1 MSARNYWTTLRQRKI
16 SRRTMLGA
24 SAKAGVGAAGLALVG
39 CGDDDD
45 DAAPAAVDTSAI
57 DAAAGD
63 ASAAA
68 SAAGEASAAASEA
81 SAAASEAAAA
91 ASQAADAADAAAAL
105 AAEAAESEDAANAA
119 AAAEAAAAAAAQAAD
134 AASAAGDAAAAAVA
148 DAAAQ
153 AAEAAAQAAR
163 DAAAA
168 VEAGTATAAAAQA
181 AINAAAEAA
190 AAAAAAA
197 GEASAAAGAAAAT
210 AQETAEAAAETAAA
224 AVAAAEEAAAAAQ
237 EAAESAAMA
246 AEEDEAPATGG
257 PMPGGR
263 IIGADTS
270 PPEEYPAQSGP
281 FAGTG
286 FHMAQ
291 WNIGLWDHL
300 LRRRDGSGSD
310 IEPRLAE
317 SWEQNGDATST
328 VLTLRQ
334 GIEFHN
340 GKPID
345 AEAVKATFEAITN
358 VDLSNNSQVRGLA
371 NVYLDSIEVTDNRTV
386 VFDHP
391 NWPGDVIFDMFQ
403 HAVMHDADEVES
415 LVKFES
421 YGGASGPFKFDFDQH
436 KTGESYTVVR
446 NENWYGE
453 VLLDEIE
460 MRTLPDVETR
470 ALALEA
476 GEIDLGEVSAD
487 QYSRLGDMDHLS
499 QMLGPTIGYDVLGPV
514 QTHLGGGHPANDD
527 PRFRLAMHKAI
538 DRARLH
544 VDVYQEIGA
553 PAQQMWLPGADS
565 YDPAFDTDPFDPE
578 DAAALVEASGWAGVE
593 MDIHVHPSVRTANAE
608 IIQANLRDVGINA
621 NLLNTEV
628 SIWVENFLAGTTPGC
643 YMAST
648 GFPHLAPE
656 SLMNINF
663 QFRQP
668 VNAVAAVVGE
678 YPDIVDGLSSGPT
691 PEERAALFND
701 WNELWA
707 AGPWLIPFH
716 TTVIS
721 YIVNNRVQGPIP
733 WPAQLYAFT
742 EEWSVNA

>member
-1 MSARNYWTTLRQRKI
+1 MSRRNYWTTLRQRKI

-190 AAAAAAA
+190 AAA
-197 GEASAAAGAAAAT
+197 GAAAAT

-224 AVAAAEEAAAAAQ
+224 AVAAAQEAADAAQ

-345 AEAVKATFEAITN
+345 AEAVKATFEVIAN
-358 VDLSNNSQVRGLA
+358 EDVSNPSQVRGLI
-371 NVYLDSIEVTDNRTV
+371 NNYLESIDVIDNRTLR
-386 VFDHP
+386 FNHS
-391 NWPGDVIFDMFQ
+391 NWPGDIIFDMF
-403 HAVMHDADEVES
+403 HFAPMYDADDLPDYNNVES
-415 LVKFES
+415 FA
-421 YGGASGPFKFDFDQH
+421 GASGPFKWDWDEYRP
-436 KTGESYTVVR
+436 GESYTVVR

-453 VLLDEIE
+453 ALLDAIE
-460 MRTLPDVETR
+460 VRTVPDADTR
-470 ALALEA
+470 VLAIEA
-476 GEIDLGEVSAD
+476 GEVDVAWVTPDAYLRLGEQD
-487 QYSRLGDMDHLS
+487 QFTQLPSP
-499 QMLGPTIGYDVLGPV
+499 PTEMFVVGPV

-527 PRFRLAMHKAI
+527 PRFRLAVHKAI
-538 DRARLH
+538 DRQRIH
-544 VDVYQEIGA
+544 EDVYRSIGR
-553 PAQQMWLPGADS
+553 PTWQMWPTNSPA
-565 YDPAFDTDPFDPE
+565 YDPAFDNDPFDPE
-578 DAAALVEASGWAGVE
+578 GAAALLEESGWAGVE
-593 MDIHVHPSVRTANAE
+593 IDVFILDFLFQDAAPE
-608 IIQANLRDVGINA
+608 IIQANLQDVGINA
-621 NLLNTEV
+621 NLVRQEIGPFADFFHT
-628 SIWVENFLAGTTPGC
+628 GTHPGL
-643 YMAST
+643 YIHVT
-648 GFPHLAPE
+648 GFFWMAPE
-656 SLMNINF
+656 TLANMNF
-663 QFRQP
+663 QFQFP
-668 VNAVAAVVGE
+668 VNAVSAVTGE
-678 YPDIVDGLSSGPT
+678 YKDIVDGFGAQPT
-691 PEERAALFND
+691 PEERLALFND

-716 TTVIS
+716 SADSSHILS
-721 YIVNNRVQGPIP
+721 RRVQGAT
-733 WPAQLYAFT
+733 WPNNFIT
-742 EEWSVNA
+742 FMDEWWVDDA